1 MSTQKNRPRDPERVR
16 HMLEA
21 VKAIG
26 RYTAG
31 HSLADFMTND
41 LLQSAVERQVEI
53 LGEAA
58 AHVSATT
65 QALWPSIDWRDAKDF
80 HNLIS
85 HEYFRVDYASIWHI
99 SQTVV
104 PTIQPTLEALF
115 TGLDQQFGPDA
126 SV

>member
-1 MSTQKNRPRDPERVR
+1 MSLQKNRPRDPDRVR

-26 RYTAG
+26 RYTTG
-31 HSLADFMTND
+31 RTIADFLTDD
-41 LLQSAVERQVEI
+41 LLQSAVERQFEI

-58 AHVSATT
+58 THVSAAT
-65 QALWPSIDWRDAKDF
+65 QALWPNIEWREAKDF
-80 HNLIS
+80 RNLIS
-85 HEYFRVDYASIWHI
+85 HEYFRVDYAAVWHI

-104 PTIQPTLEALF
+104 PAMQSILEALF
-115 TGLDQQFGPDA
+115 TSLDQQFGPNT